1 MNDLEVRIIPNTEIS
16 PELKKKINE
25 LDSLAFSEPLE
36 DDLKD
41 IQWASADAV
50 ALGFIDGLLVT
61 QLCLVYRQVKAG
73 VINLSVAGVGG
84 VATHPQYQRRGY
96 SSKLLAKIRDI
107 LTKEKRVPFGL
118 LICEEKLEP
127 FYGAAGW
134 RKVASSLDYWQE
146 NQLHTL
152 KTPVMILSLSDQEWS
167 AGNIDVCGAPW

>member
-1 MNDLEVRIIPNTEIS
+1 MNDLEIRIIPNTEIS
-16 PELKKKINE
+16 PELKKQINE
-25 LDSLAFSEPLE
+25 LDNLAFSEPLE
-36 DDLKD
+36 DELKD
-41 IQWASADAV
+41 IQWSSADAV
-50 ALGFIDGLLVT
+50 ALGIIDAQLVT

-73 VINLSVAGVGG
+73 AISLSVAGVGG

-96 SSKLLAKIRDI
+96 CSQLLVKTRDI
-107 LTKEKRVPFGL
+107 LTKEQRVPFGL

-134 RKVASSLDYWQE
+134 QKVASSLDYWQE
-146 NQLHTL
+146 NQRHTL